1 MHRNIKH
8 LAWLT
13 VLVLF
18 LFACTLGSGTPDAFA
33 TLDPLYTQA
42 AQTLEAMTRQGT
54 VAAGSPLTSPTTT
67 LSWVSTTPYQS
78 PIPITLC
85 NAAAF
90 IKDVTIPDG
99 SVYAPDREITKT
111 WRLKNVGT
119 CTWSTSY
126 ELVFVSG
133 DRMDGT
139 TSVTLSESV
148 APGEWIDVS
157 TQLTT
162 PSKSGHYRGYWKL
175 RTSSGVLFGIGAQ
188 ADIAFWVDL
197 YVTGPEYIAYDFAA
211 RACDATWRYN
221 NGSLPCPG
229 VEGDD
234 RGYVLKLSSPR
245 MENGTIEDQ
254 LGLLTVPKHTAN
266 GIIRGRYPAIEVHK
280 GDHFLANINCQYKA
294 TTCDVLF
301 RLEYRIGNGPIRTLK
316 EWHEVYEGKYYPVD
330 LDLSSLAGEDVKFY
344 LVVSANDSK
353 GKDYALW
360 LAPRILRQ
368 GNPPPT
374 STASKTPAPS
384 ATSTP
389 TYTPTPS
396 ITPTFTDTPTA
407 TPTDTSTA
415 TFTPTP

>member
-13 VLVLF
+13 VLVLL
-18 LFACTLGSGTPDAFA
+18 LFACTLGAGTPDASA
-33 TLDPLYTQA
+33 TLDPLYTA
-42 AQTLEAMTRQGT
+42 AARTLDAMALQGT
-54 VAAGSPLTSPTTT
+54 AVGGSLSVSPTST

-99 SVYAPDREITKT
+99 SVYAPDTVITKT
-111 WRLKNVGT
+111 WRLKNAGT
-119 CTWSTSY
+119 CTWSSNY

-133 DRMDGT
+133 NRMNGT
-139 TSVTLSESV
+139 TSVTLAGNV

-162 PSKSGHYRGYWKL
+162 PSNSGHYRGYWKL
-175 RTSSGVLFGIGAQ
+175 RTPSGVLFGIGAQ
-188 ADIAFWVDL
+188 ADTAFWVDI
-197 YVTGPEYIAYDFAA
+197 YVTGPEYVAYDFAA

-245 MENGTIEDQ
+245 MEDGTTKNQ
-254 LGLLTVPKHTAN
+254 PGLLTVPKHTAN
-266 GIIRGRYPAIEVHK
+266 GLIRGRYPAIEIRK
-280 GDHFLANINCQYKA
+280 GDHFLSNINCQYKA

-301 RLEYRIGNGPIRTLK
+301 RLDYRIGDGPIRTLK

-330 LDLSSLAGEDVKFY
+330 LDLSSLAGEHVKFY
-344 LVVSANDSK
+344 LVVSAHDSK

-368 GNPPPT
+368 GDPPPT
-374 STASKTPAPS
+374 STPSRTPTPT
-384 ATSTP
+384 ATNTA

-396 ITPTFTDTPTA
+396 ATPTFTDTTTA
-407 TPTDTSTA
+407 TSTT